1 LEEINI
7 TSMSSAEL
15 FKVVLDYHYRIQ
27 VQEETIEKLMD
38 QIQKN
43 NQQNIHEDTTEKT
56 YNIA

>member
-1 LEEINI
+1 
-7 TSMSSAEL
+7 MSSAEL